1 MKKVGEMVVNNSI
14 YHYGIKGMKWGV
26 RRYQNKDGT
35 LTNAGRKRYQNKDG
49 NNQNKQNSGNNS
61 AKSLVQSV
69 VEKKRNQ
76 PISKSIT
83 GAGEEYIGYALGLL
97 ATMGVTIGV
106 AKISD
111 KLNRNRKRRELEELN
126 KVKDIKSFDE
136 APKLS
141 KKMPASESMKV
152 TNPDLPAPGT
162 TMNCT
167 YCTTA
172 MALREKG
179 FDVKAG
185 KVDDGAYSDDLFK
198 AAFNSPEVKMSR
210 KQTAS
215 SMLQNLANNGEGSYG
230 NLRVQY
236 KMGGAHSVFWKV
248 ENGKTHIYDGQN
260 GKEYTESNT
269 SLRSFTNDVN
279 MSNLRYNRLDN
290 CEPTEYALAVVERMK
305 K

>member
-76 PISKSIT
+76 PISKNIS
-83 GAGEEYIGYALGLL
+83 GAGEEYVAQAIGLFA
-97 ATMGVTIGV
+97 AIGVTIGMNKV
-106 AKISD
+106 FE
-111 KLNRNRKRRELEELN
+111 KLFRNKKRKELEELN
-126 KVKDIKSFDE
+126 RTKEIKSFDE
-136 APKLS
+136 APKLRNRV
-141 KKMPASESMKV
+141 PASKSMKV
-152 TNPDLPAPGT
+152 TNPGYPAPGR

-167 YCTTA
+167 FCTVA

-179 FDVKAG
+179 YDVKAR
-185 KVDDGAYSDDLFK
+185 KLADGTMSDDLFR
-198 AAFNSPEVKMSR
+198 ATFNSPVVKFPR
-210 KQTAS
+210 KNTPAN
-215 SMLQNLANNGEGSYG
+215 MLETLAKNGEGSYG
-230 NLRVQY
+230 NLKVTY
-236 KMGGAHSVFWKV
+236 KLGGGHSVFWKV
-248 ENGKTHIYDGQN
+248 ENGKAHIYDGQI
-260 GKEYTESNT
+260 GKEYTESDA
-269 SLRSFTNDVN
+269 SLSNFTKYLN
-279 MSNLRYNRLDN
+279 MGNMEYNRLDN
-290 CEPTEYALAVVERMK
+290 CKPTEYALAVVERMK